1 MALFGEE
8 KDWKELV
15 CAPAQEILAEL
26 IERAKVHRCAYM
38 QADDVKVAQL
48 WCALA
53 EITKDIKELQA
64 KVARMEKAFK
74 AIEMLGDLEKRKA
87 LEERIMDIL
96 KTKREDEKE
105 QARKIVDVLMDF

>member
-8 KDWKELV
+8 KDWKEFV

-48 WCALA
+48 WCALT
-53 EITKDIKELQA
+53 EITKDIKELQS

-74 AIEMLGDLEKRKA
+74 AIEALGDLEKRRA
-87 LEERIMDIL
+87 LEERIVDVL
-96 KTKREDEKE
+96 RAKREDEKE
-105 QARKIVDVLMDF
+105 QARKIVDVLMEF